1 MDPNPRTNLN
11 DLDLPVTQ
19 LDEAFYGDNT
29 NLEEPTEEVQLDFA
43 ENKYGDTTSS
53 GNLPAPY
60 VYQQPQIINESSSSS
75 MNQFDQAPAKPAKFY
90 QIEYY
95 QFLFDIDTKQVG
107 QRIARSLIPY
117 PATFLELV
125 KSNPDIY
132 GPFWIATTLVFILA
146 VAGNTSS
153 YLKSAFRGQDE
164 GGLNWEYDAQRLSV
178 ATGVIYGYL
187 FFYSLGTLGVSSI
200 LVQDPH
206 PIHRDHCSVWI
217 LFFRLYSRLDSLH
230 HSVCHHTMALHR
242 ARWCH
247 FNEFPLGQLFPSHQG
262 LSFEERIDSH
272 SDHGSI
278 ACGIRSY
285 LPTLLLCTVFKRI
298 N

>member
-187 FFYSLGTLGVSSI
+187 FFIPLALWAYLRFWCKIPIRFIEIIALYGYSFFVYIPVSI
-200 LVQDPH
+200 LCIIPYVITQWLFIALAGVISTSFLLVNFFPLIKDSH
-206 PIHRDHCSVWI
+206 LKKGLI
-217 LFFRLYSRLDSLH
+217 LILIMGALHVGFALTCRLYFF
-230 HSVCHHTMALHR
+230 AL
-242 ARWCH
+242 
-247 FNEFPLGQLFPSHQG
+247 FSNE
-262 LSFEERIDSH
+262 
-272 SDHGSI
+272 
-278 ACGIRSY
+278 
-285 LPTLLLCTVFKRI
+285 
-298 N
+298 